1 MGVFLGVLGLM
12 ALAALLLLGLWLWLD
27 ARRTVRR
34 LDRMLSTAIDGGFGE
49 ESFDESAP
57 SALESRMARF
67 LNGSARSLRGVQR
80 QRESIQRLLSDIS
93 HQTKTPLAN
102 LKLYSSLLM
111 EEELTPQQ
119 REQAQVILQQSEK
132 LSFLIETLVKLSRLE
147 TDVLA
152 VTPKSQPLSPL
163 LERAASQAKAAA
175 EHPASMLA
183 VMKLDN
189 AKIEEICKQFK
200 QVYPVNYNAP
210 GQLVVAGAIEEM
222 DAFKQAVREAGGR
235 GLPVAVG
242 GGFHSPF
249 MDGASREFSEEARE
263 FELRKPALT
272 VYSNFTTEPYTENV
286 LELMENQINHSLR
299 WQESMERMAA
309 DGFDTFIEVGIGDTL
324 KKLIK
329 RILPEARVYSVS
341 NMEEIEKVKEEMGC

>member
-1 MGVFLGVLGLM
+1 MGTFLGVLGLV

-102 LKLYSSLLM
+102 LRLYSSLLM
-111 EEELTPQQ
+111 EEELTPRQ

-175 EHPASMLA
+175 EQKGIALQLHLQQQAE
-183 VMKLDN
+183 MKALYDLRWTAEALGNLLDN
-189 AKIEEICKQFK
+189 AVKYTPPGGCIQVSATQYELFCRIDVHDNGIGIAEEEQAQIFGRFYRGR
-200 QVYPVNYNAP
+200 QVREQEGLGIGLCPAP
-210 GQLVVAGAIEEM
+210 GGYLKLSSRPGQGSTFSLYLP
-222 DAFKQAVREAGGR
+222 R
-235 GLPVAVG
+235 G
-242 GGFHSPF
+242 
-249 MDGASREFSEEARE
+249 
-263 FELRKPALT
+263 
-272 VYSNFTTEPYTENV
+272 
-286 LELMENQINHSLR
+286 
-299 WQESMERMAA
+299 
-309 DGFDTFIEVGIGDTL
+309 
-324 KKLIK
+324 
-329 RILPEARVYSVS
+329 
-341 NMEEIEKVKEEMGC
+341 

>member
-1 MGVFLGVLGLM
+1 MGTFLGALGL
-12 ALAALLLLGLWLWLD
+12 AGLLLGLWLWLD

-152 VTPKSQPLSPL
+152 VTPKLQPLAPL
-163 LERAASQAKAAA
+163 LERAVSQAKAAA
-175 EHPASMLA
+175 EQKGIALQLHLQQEEMEALYDLRWTA
-183 VMKLDN
+183 EALGNLLDN
-189 AKIEEICKQFK
+189 AVKYTPPGGCIQVSATQYELFCRIDVRDNGIGVAEEEQAQIFGRFYRGRQVREQEGLGIGLYLAREIAQKQGGYLK
-200 QVYPVNYNAP
+200 LSSRP
-210 GQLVVAGAIEEM
+210 GQGSTFSLYLP
-222 DAFKQAVREAGGR
+222 R
-235 GLPVAVG
+235 G
-242 GGFHSPF
+242 
-249 MDGASREFSEEARE
+249 
-263 FELRKPALT
+263 
-272 VYSNFTTEPYTENV
+272 
-286 LELMENQINHSLR
+286 
-299 WQESMERMAA
+299 
-309 DGFDTFIEVGIGDTL
+309 
-324 KKLIK
+324 
-329 RILPEARVYSVS
+329 
-341 NMEEIEKVKEEMGC
+341 

>member
-1 MGVFLGVLGLM
+1 MGTFLGVLGLV
-12 ALAALLLLGLWLWLD
+12 ALAALLLLGLWFWLD

-34 LDRMLSTAIDGGFGE
+34 LERMLSLAVGGGFEE

-102 LKLYSSLLM
+102 LRLYSSLLM
-111 EEELTPQQ
+111 EEELTPRQ
-119 REQAQVILQQSEK
+119 REQAQVIFQQSEK

-175 EHPASMLA
+175 EQKGIALQLHLQQQAEMRALYDLRWTA
-183 VMKLDN
+183 EALGNLLDN
-189 AKIEEICKQFK
+189 AVKYTPPGGCIQVSATQYELFCRIDVHDNGIGIAEEEQAQIFGRFYRGWQVREQEGLGIGLYLAREIAQKQGGYLK
-200 QVYPVNYNAP
+200 LSSRP
-210 GQLVVAGAIEEM
+210 GQGSTFSLYLP
-222 DAFKQAVREAGGR
+222 R
-235 GLPVAVG
+235 G
-242 GGFHSPF
+242 
-249 MDGASREFSEEARE
+249 
-263 FELRKPALT
+263 
-272 VYSNFTTEPYTENV
+272 
-286 LELMENQINHSLR
+286 
-299 WQESMERMAA
+299 
-309 DGFDTFIEVGIGDTL
+309 
-324 KKLIK
+324 
-329 RILPEARVYSVS
+329 
-341 NMEEIEKVKEEMGC
+341 

>member
-12 ALAALLLLGLWLWLD
+12 ALAALLLGLWLWLD

-102 LKLYSSLLM
+102 LRLYSSLLM
-111 EEELTPQQ
+111 EEELTPRQ
-119 REQAQVILQQSEK
+119 REQAQVIFQQSEK

-175 EHPASMLA
+175 EQKGIALQLHLQQQAEMRALYDLRWTA
-183 VMKLDN
+183 EALGNLLDN
-189 AKIEEICKQFK
+189 AVKYTPPGGCIQVSATQYELFCRIDVRDNGIGVAEEEQAQIFGRFYRGRQVREQEGLGIGLYLAREIAQKQGGYLK
-200 QVYPVNYNAP
+200 LSSRP
-210 GQLVVAGAIEEM
+210 GQGSTFSLYLP
-222 DAFKQAVREAGGR
+222 R
-235 GLPVAVG
+235 G
-242 GGFHSPF
+242 
-249 MDGASREFSEEARE
+249 
-263 FELRKPALT
+263 
-272 VYSNFTTEPYTENV
+272 
-286 LELMENQINHSLR
+286 
-299 WQESMERMAA
+299 
-309 DGFDTFIEVGIGDTL
+309 
-324 KKLIK
+324 
-329 RILPEARVYSVS
+329 
-341 NMEEIEKVKEEMGC
+341 

>member
-1 MGVFLGVLGLM
+1 MGTFLGVLGLV

-67 LNGSARSLRGVQR
+67 LNGSARSLRGLQR

-111 EEELTPQQ
+111 EEELTPRQ
-119 REQAQVILQQSEK
+119 REQAQVIFQQSEK

-175 EHPASMLA
+175 EQKGIALQLHLQQQAE
-183 VMKLDN
+183 MKALYDLRWTAEALGNLLDN
-189 AKIEEICKQFK
+189 AVKYTPPGGCIQVSATQYELFCRIDVHDNGIGIAEEEQAQIFGRFYRGRQVREQEGLGIGLYLAREIAQKQGGYLK
-200 QVYPVNYNAP
+200 LSSRP
-210 GQLVVAGAIEEM
+210 GQGSTFSLYLP
-222 DAFKQAVREAGGR
+222 R
-235 GLPVAVG
+235 G
-242 GGFHSPF
+242 
-249 MDGASREFSEEARE
+249 
-263 FELRKPALT
+263 
-272 VYSNFTTEPYTENV
+272 
-286 LELMENQINHSLR
+286 
-299 WQESMERMAA
+299 
-309 DGFDTFIEVGIGDTL
+309 
-324 KKLIK
+324 
-329 RILPEARVYSVS
+329 
-341 NMEEIEKVKEEMGC
+341 

>member
-1 MGVFLGVLGLM
+1 MGIFLGVLGL
-12 ALAALLLLGLWLWLD
+12 AGLLLGLWLWLD

-111 EEELTPQQ
+111 EEELTPRQ
-119 REQAQVILQQSEK
+119 REQAQVIFQQSEK

-175 EHPASMLA
+175 EQKGIALQLHLQQQAE
-183 VMKLDN
+183 MKALYDLRWTAEALGNLLDN
-189 AKIEEICKQFK
+189 AVKYTPPGGCIQVSATQYELFCRIDVRDNGIGIAEEEQAQIFGRFYRGRQVREQEGLGIGLYLAREIAQKQGGYLK
-200 QVYPVNYNAP
+200 LSSRP
-210 GQLVVAGAIEEM
+210 GQGSTFSLYLP
-222 DAFKQAVREAGGR
+222 R
-235 GLPVAVG
+235 G
-242 GGFHSPF
+242 
-249 MDGASREFSEEARE
+249 
-263 FELRKPALT
+263 
-272 VYSNFTTEPYTENV
+272 
-286 LELMENQINHSLR
+286 
-299 WQESMERMAA
+299 
-309 DGFDTFIEVGIGDTL
+309 
-324 KKLIK
+324 
-329 RILPEARVYSVS
+329 
-341 NMEEIEKVKEEMGC
+341 

>member
-1 MGVFLGVLGLM
+1 MGTFLGVLGLV

-102 LKLYSSLLM
+102 LRLYSSLLM
-111 EEELTPQQ
+111 EEELTPRQ
-119 REQAQVILQQSEK
+119 REQAQVIFQQSEK

-152 VTPKSQPLSPL
+152 VTPKSQPLAPL

-175 EHPASMLA
+175 EQKGIALQLHLQQQAE
-183 VMKLDN
+183 MKALYDLRWTAEALGNLLDN
-189 AKIEEICKQFK
+189 AVKYTPPGGCIQVSVTQYELFCRIDVRDNGIGIAEEEQAQIFGRFYRGRQVREQEGLGIGLYLAREIAQKQGGYLK
-200 QVYPVNYNAP
+200 LSSRP
-210 GQLVVAGAIEEM
+210 GQGSTFSLYLP
-222 DAFKQAVREAGGR
+222 R
-235 GLPVAVG
+235 G
-242 GGFHSPF
+242 
-249 MDGASREFSEEARE
+249 
-263 FELRKPALT
+263 
-272 VYSNFTTEPYTENV
+272 
-286 LELMENQINHSLR
+286 
-299 WQESMERMAA
+299 
-309 DGFDTFIEVGIGDTL
+309 
-324 KKLIK
+324 
-329 RILPEARVYSVS
+329 
-341 NMEEIEKVKEEMGC
+341 

>member
-1 MGVFLGVLGLM
+1 MGTFLGVLGLV

-102 LKLYSSLLM
+102 LRLYSSLLM
-111 EEELTPQQ
+111 EEELTPRQ

-175 EHPASMLA
+175 EQKGIALQLHLQQQAEMRALYDLRWTA
-183 VMKLDN
+183 EALGNLLDN
-189 AKIEEICKQFK
+189 AVKYTPPGGCIQVSATQYELFCRIDVHDNGIGIAEEEQAQIFGRFYRGRQVREQEGLGIGLYLAREIAQKQGGYLK
-200 QVYPVNYNAP
+200 LSSRP
-210 GQLVVAGAIEEM
+210 GQGSTFSLYLP
-222 DAFKQAVREAGGR
+222 R
-235 GLPVAVG
+235 G
-242 GGFHSPF
+242 
-249 MDGASREFSEEARE
+249 
-263 FELRKPALT
+263 
-272 VYSNFTTEPYTENV
+272 
-286 LELMENQINHSLR
+286 
-299 WQESMERMAA
+299 
-309 DGFDTFIEVGIGDTL
+309 
-324 KKLIK
+324 
-329 RILPEARVYSVS
+329 
-341 NMEEIEKVKEEMGC
+341 

>member
-1 MGVFLGVLGLM
+1 MGTFLGVLGLV
-12 ALAALLLLGLWLWLD
+12 ALAALLLGLWLWLD

-93 HQTKTPLAN
+93 HQTKTPLTN

-111 EEELTPQQ
+111 EELTPRQ
-119 REQAQVILQQSEK
+119 REQAQVIFQQSEK

-175 EHPASMLA
+175 EQKGIALQLHLQQQAEMRALYDLRWTA
-183 VMKLDN
+183 EALGNLLDN
-189 AKIEEICKQFK
+189 AVKYTPPGGCIQVSATQYELFCRIDVHDNGIGVAEEEQAQIFGRFYRGRQVREQEGLGIGLYLAREIVQKQGGYLK
-200 QVYPVNYNAP
+200 LSSRP
-210 GQLVVAGAIEEM
+210 GQGSTFSLYLP
-222 DAFKQAVREAGGR
+222 R
-235 GLPVAVG
+235 G
-242 GGFHSPF
+242 
-249 MDGASREFSEEARE
+249 
-263 FELRKPALT
+263 
-272 VYSNFTTEPYTENV
+272 
-286 LELMENQINHSLR
+286 
-299 WQESMERMAA
+299 
-309 DGFDTFIEVGIGDTL
+309 
-324 KKLIK
+324 
-329 RILPEARVYSVS
+329 
-341 NMEEIEKVKEEMGC
+341 

>member
-1 MGVFLGVLGLM
+1 MGTFLGVLGLV

-102 LKLYSSLLM
+102 LRLYSSLLM
-111 EEELTPQQ
+111 EEELTPRQ

-175 EHPASMLA
+175 EQKGIALQLHLQQQAE
-183 VMKLDN
+183 MKALYDLRWTAEALGNLLDN
-189 AKIEEICKQFK
+189 AVKYTPPGGCIQVSATQYELFCRIDVHDNGIGIAEEEQAQIFGRFYRGRQVREQEGLGIGLYLARAIAQKQGGYLK
-200 QVYPVNYNAP
+200 LSSRP
-210 GQLVVAGAIEEM
+210 GQGSTFSLYLP
-222 DAFKQAVREAGGR
+222 R
-235 GLPVAVG
+235 G
-242 GGFHSPF
+242 
-249 MDGASREFSEEARE
+249 
-263 FELRKPALT
+263 
-272 VYSNFTTEPYTENV
+272 
-286 LELMENQINHSLR
+286 
-299 WQESMERMAA
+299 
-309 DGFDTFIEVGIGDTL
+309 
-324 KKLIK
+324 
-329 RILPEARVYSVS
+329 
-341 NMEEIEKVKEEMGC
+341 

>member
-1 MGVFLGVLGLM
+1 MGIFLGVLGLVV
-12 ALAALLLLGLWLWLD
+12 LAALLLLGLWLWLD

-80 QRESIQRLLSDIS
+80 QRESIQRMLSDIS

-111 EEELTPQQ
+111 EEELTPRQ
-119 REQAQVILQQSEK
+119 REQAQVIFQQSEK

-175 EHPASMLA
+175 EQKGIALQLHLQQQAE
-183 VMKLDN
+183 MKALYDLRWTAEALGNLLDN
-189 AKIEEICKQFK
+189 AVKYTPPGGCIQVSATQYELFCRIDVHDNGIGIAEEEQAQIFGRFYRGRQVREQEGLGIGLYLAREIAQKQGGYLK
-200 QVYPVNYNAP
+200 LSSRP
-210 GQLVVAGAIEEM
+210 GQGSTFSLYLP
-222 DAFKQAVREAGGR
+222 R
-235 GLPVAVG
+235 G
-242 GGFHSPF
+242 
-249 MDGASREFSEEARE
+249 
-263 FELRKPALT
+263 
-272 VYSNFTTEPYTENV
+272 
-286 LELMENQINHSLR
+286 
-299 WQESMERMAA
+299 
-309 DGFDTFIEVGIGDTL
+309 
-324 KKLIK
+324 
-329 RILPEARVYSVS
+329 
-341 NMEEIEKVKEEMGC
+341 

>member
-1 MGVFLGVLGLM
+1 MGTFLGVLGIM
-12 ALAALLLLGLWLWLD
+12 ALAALLLGLWLWLD

-102 LKLYSSLLM
+102 LRLYSSLLM
-111 EEELTPQQ
+111 EEELTPRQ
-119 REQAQVILQQSEK
+119 REQAQVIFQQSEK

-175 EHPASMLA
+175 EQKGIALQLHLQQQAE
-183 VMKLDN
+183 MKALYDLRWTAEALGNLLDN
-189 AKIEEICKQFK
+189 AVKYTPPGGCIQVSATQYELFCRIDVHDNGIGIAEEEQAQIFGRFYRGRQVREQEGLGIGLYLAREIAQKQGGYLK
-200 QVYPVNYNAP
+200 LSSRP
-210 GQLVVAGAIEEM
+210 GQGSTFSLYLP
-222 DAFKQAVREAGGR
+222 R
-235 GLPVAVG
+235 G
-242 GGFHSPF
+242 
-249 MDGASREFSEEARE
+249 
-263 FELRKPALT
+263 
-272 VYSNFTTEPYTENV
+272 
-286 LELMENQINHSLR
+286 
-299 WQESMERMAA
+299 
-309 DGFDTFIEVGIGDTL
+309 
-324 KKLIK
+324 
-329 RILPEARVYSVS
+329 
-341 NMEEIEKVKEEMGC
+341 

>member
-1 MGVFLGVLGLM
+1 MGTFLGVLGLM

-102 LKLYSSLLM
+102 LRLYSSLLM
-111 EEELTPQQ
+111 EEELTPRQ

-152 VTPKSQPLSPL
+152 VTPKLQPLAPL

-175 EHPASMLA
+175 EQKGIALQLHLQQQAE
-183 VMKLDN
+183 MKALYDLRWTAEALGNLLDN
-189 AKIEEICKQFK
+189 AVKYTPPGGCIQVSATQYELFCRIDVRDNGIGIAEEEQAQIFGRFYRGRQVREQEGLGIGLYLAREIAQKQGGYLK
-200 QVYPVNYNAP
+200 LSSRP
-210 GQLVVAGAIEEM
+210 GQGSTFSLYLP
-222 DAFKQAVREAGGR
+222 R
-235 GLPVAVG
+235 G
-242 GGFHSPF
+242 
-249 MDGASREFSEEARE
+249 
-263 FELRKPALT
+263 
-272 VYSNFTTEPYTENV
+272 
-286 LELMENQINHSLR
+286 
-299 WQESMERMAA
+299 
-309 DGFDTFIEVGIGDTL
+309 
-324 KKLIK
+324 
-329 RILPEARVYSVS
+329 
-341 NMEEIEKVKEEMGC
+341 

>member
-102 LKLYSSLLM
+102 LRLYSSLLM
-111 EEELTPQQ
+111 EEELTPRQ
-119 REQAQVILQQSEK
+119 REQAQVIFQQSEK

-163 LERAASQAKAAA
+163 LERAVSQAKAAA
-175 EHPASMLA
+175 EQKGIALQLHLQQQAE
-183 VMKLDN
+183 MKALYDLRWTAEALGNLLDN
-189 AKIEEICKQFK
+189 AVKYTPPGGCIQVSATQYELFCRIDVRDNGIGIAEEEQAQIFGRFYRGRQVREQEGLGIGLYLAREIAQKQGGYLK
-200 QVYPVNYNAP
+200 LSSRP
-210 GQLVVAGAIEEM
+210 GQGSTFSLYLP
-222 DAFKQAVREAGGR
+222 R
-235 GLPVAVG
+235 G
-242 GGFHSPF
+242 
-249 MDGASREFSEEARE
+249 
-263 FELRKPALT
+263 
-272 VYSNFTTEPYTENV
+272 
-286 LELMENQINHSLR
+286 
-299 WQESMERMAA
+299 
-309 DGFDTFIEVGIGDTL
+309 
-324 KKLIK
+324 
-329 RILPEARVYSVS
+329 
-341 NMEEIEKVKEEMGC
+341 

>member
-1 MGVFLGVLGLM
+1 MGTFLGVLGIM
-12 ALAALLLLGLWLWLD
+12 ALAALLLGLWFWLD

-102 LKLYSSLLM
+102 LRLYSSLLM
-111 EEELTPQQ
+111 EEELTPRQ

-163 LERAASQAKAAA
+163 LERAVSQAKAAA
-175 EHPASMLA
+175 EQKGIALQLHLQQQAE
-183 VMKLDN
+183 MKALYDLRWTAEALGNLLDN
-189 AKIEEICKQFK
+189 AVKYTPPDGCIQVSATQYELFCRIDVRDNGIGIAEEEQAQIFGRFYRGRQVREQEGLGIGLYLAREIAQKQGGYLK
-200 QVYPVNYNAP
+200 LSSRP
-210 GQLVVAGAIEEM
+210 GQGSTFSLYLP
-222 DAFKQAVREAGGR
+222 R
-235 GLPVAVG
+235 G
-242 GGFHSPF
+242 
-249 MDGASREFSEEARE
+249 
-263 FELRKPALT
+263 
-272 VYSNFTTEPYTENV
+272 
-286 LELMENQINHSLR
+286 
-299 WQESMERMAA
+299 
-309 DGFDTFIEVGIGDTL
+309 
-324 KKLIK
+324 
-329 RILPEARVYSVS
+329 
-341 NMEEIEKVKEEMGC
+341 

>member
-1 MGVFLGVLGLM
+1 MGTFLGVLGLV

-102 LKLYSSLLM
+102 LRLYSSLLM
-111 EEELTPQQ
+111 EEELTPRQ
-119 REQAQVILQQSEK
+119 REQAQVIFQQSEK

-147 TDVLA
+147 TDVLV
-152 VTPKSQPLSPL
+152 VTPKLQPLSPL

-175 EHPASMLA
+175 EQKGIALQLHLQQQAE
-183 VMKLDN
+183 MKALYDLRWTAEALGNLLDN
-189 AKIEEICKQFK
+189 AVKYTPPGGCIQVSATQYELFCRIDVHDNGIGIAEEEQAQIFGRFYRGRQVREQEGLGIGLYLAREIAQKQGGYLK
-200 QVYPVNYNAP
+200 LSSRP
-210 GQLVVAGAIEEM
+210 GQGSTFSLYLP
-222 DAFKQAVREAGGR
+222 R
-235 GLPVAVG
+235 G
-242 GGFHSPF
+242 
-249 MDGASREFSEEARE
+249 
-263 FELRKPALT
+263 
-272 VYSNFTTEPYTENV
+272 
-286 LELMENQINHSLR
+286 
-299 WQESMERMAA
+299 
-309 DGFDTFIEVGIGDTL
+309 
-324 KKLIK
+324 
-329 RILPEARVYSVS
+329 
-341 NMEEIEKVKEEMGC
+341 

>member
-1 MGVFLGVLGLM
+1 MGTFLGVLGLM

-102 LKLYSSLLM
+102 LRLYSSLLM
-111 EEELTPQQ
+111 EEELTPRQ
-119 REQAQVILQQSEK
+119 REQAQVIFQQSEK

-175 EHPASMLA
+175 EQKGIALQLHLQQQAE
-183 VMKLDN
+183 MKALYDLRWTAEALGNLLDN
-189 AKIEEICKQFK
+189 AVKYTPPGGCIQVSATQYELFCRIDVRDNGIGIAEEEQAQIFGRFYRGRQVREQEGLGIGLYLAREIVQKQGGYLK
-200 QVYPVNYNAP
+200 LSSRP
-210 GQLVVAGAIEEM
+210 GQGSTFSLYLP
-222 DAFKQAVREAGGR
+222 R
-235 GLPVAVG
+235 G
-242 GGFHSPF
+242 
-249 MDGASREFSEEARE
+249 
-263 FELRKPALT
+263 
-272 VYSNFTTEPYTENV
+272 
-286 LELMENQINHSLR
+286 
-299 WQESMERMAA
+299 
-309 DGFDTFIEVGIGDTL
+309 
-324 KKLIK
+324 
-329 RILPEARVYSVS
+329 
-341 NMEEIEKVKEEMGC
+341 

>member
-1 MGVFLGVLGLM
+1 MGTFLGVLGIM
-12 ALAALLLLGLWLWLD
+12 ALAALLLGLWFWLD

-111 EEELTPQQ
+111 EEELTPRQ

-175 EHPASMLA
+175 ERKGIALQLHLQQQAE
-183 VMKLDN
+183 MKALYDLRWTAEALGNLLDN
-189 AKIEEICKQFK
+189 AVKYTPPDGCIQVSATQYELFCRIDVRDNGIGVAEEEQAQIFGRFYRGRQVREQEGLGIGLYLAREIAQKQGGYLK
-200 QVYPVNYNAP
+200 LSSRP
-210 GQLVVAGAIEEM
+210 GQGSTFSLYLP
-222 DAFKQAVREAGGR
+222 R
-235 GLPVAVG
+235 G
-242 GGFHSPF
+242 
-249 MDGASREFSEEARE
+249 
-263 FELRKPALT
+263 
-272 VYSNFTTEPYTENV
+272 
-286 LELMENQINHSLR
+286 
-299 WQESMERMAA
+299 
-309 DGFDTFIEVGIGDTL
+309 
-324 KKLIK
+324 
-329 RILPEARVYSVS
+329 
-341 NMEEIEKVKEEMGC
+341 

>member
-1 MGVFLGVLGLM
+1 MGTFLGVLGFM

-102 LKLYSSLLM
+102 LRLYSSLLM
-111 EEELTPQQ
+111 EEELTPRQ

-147 TDVLA
+147 TDVLV
-152 VTPKSQPLSPL
+152 VTPKLQPLSPL

-175 EHPASMLA
+175 EQKGIALQLHLQQQAE
-183 VMKLDN
+183 MKALYDLRWTAEALGNLLDN
-189 AKIEEICKQFK
+189 AVKYTPPGGCIQVSATQYELFCRIDVRDNGIGIAEEEQAQIFGRFYRGRQVREQEGLGIGLYLAREIVQKQGGYLK
-200 QVYPVNYNAP
+200 LSSRP
-210 GQLVVAGAIEEM
+210 GQGSTFSLYLP
-222 DAFKQAVREAGGR
+222 R
-235 GLPVAVG
+235 G
-242 GGFHSPF
+242 
-249 MDGASREFSEEARE
+249 
-263 FELRKPALT
+263 
-272 VYSNFTTEPYTENV
+272 
-286 LELMENQINHSLR
+286 
-299 WQESMERMAA
+299 
-309 DGFDTFIEVGIGDTL
+309 
-324 KKLIK
+324 
-329 RILPEARVYSVS
+329 
-341 NMEEIEKVKEEMGC
+341 

>member
-1 MGVFLGVLGLM
+1 MGTFLGVLGLV

-67 LNGSARSLRGVQR
+67 LNGSARSLRGGQR

-102 LKLYSSLLM
+102 LRLYSSLLM
-111 EEELTPQQ
+111 EEELTPRQ

-175 EHPASMLA
+175 EQKGIALQLHLQQQAKMRALYDLRWTA
-183 VMKLDN
+183 EALGNLLDN
-189 AKIEEICKQFK
+189 AVKYTPPGGCIQVSATQYELFCRIDVRDNGIGIAEEEQAQIFGRFYRGRQVREQEGLGIGLYLAREIAQKQGGYLK
-200 QVYPVNYNAP
+200 LSSRP
-210 GQLVVAGAIEEM
+210 GQGSTFSLYLP
-222 DAFKQAVREAGGR
+222 R
-235 GLPVAVG
+235 G
-242 GGFHSPF
+242 
-249 MDGASREFSEEARE
+249 
-263 FELRKPALT
+263 
-272 VYSNFTTEPYTENV
+272 
-286 LELMENQINHSLR
+286 
-299 WQESMERMAA
+299 
-309 DGFDTFIEVGIGDTL
+309 
-324 KKLIK
+324 
-329 RILPEARVYSVS
+329 
-341 NMEEIEKVKEEMGC
+341 

>member
-1 MGVFLGVLGLM
+1 MGVFLGVLGFM

-102 LKLYSSLLM
+102 LRLYSSLLM
-111 EEELTPQQ
+111 EEELTPRQ

-175 EHPASMLA
+175 EQKGIALQLHLQQQAE
-183 VMKLDN
+183 MKALYDLRWTAEALGNLLDN
-189 AKIEEICKQFK
+189 AVKYTPPGGCIQVSATQYELFCRIDVRDNGIGIAEEEQAQIFGRFYRGRQVREQEGLGIGLYLAREIAQKQGGYLK
-200 QVYPVNYNAP
+200 LSSRP
-210 GQLVVAGAIEEM
+210 GQGSTFSLYLP
-222 DAFKQAVREAGGR
+222 R
-235 GLPVAVG
+235 G
-242 GGFHSPF
+242 
-249 MDGASREFSEEARE
+249 
-263 FELRKPALT
+263 
-272 VYSNFTTEPYTENV
+272 
-286 LELMENQINHSLR
+286 
-299 WQESMERMAA
+299 
-309 DGFDTFIEVGIGDTL
+309 
-324 KKLIK
+324 
-329 RILPEARVYSVS
+329 
-341 NMEEIEKVKEEMGC
+341 

>member
-1 MGVFLGVLGLM
+1 MGTFLGVLGLV

-102 LKLYSSLLM
+102 LRLYSSLLM
-111 EEELTPQQ
+111 EEELTPRQ

-175 EHPASMLA
+175 EQKGIALQLHLQQQAE
-183 VMKLDN
+183 MKALYDLRWTAEALGNLLDN
-189 AKIEEICKQFK
+189 AVKYTPPGGCIQVSATQYELFCRIDVHDNGIGIAEEEQAQIFGRFYRGRQVREQEGLGIGLYLAREIAQKQGGYLK
-200 QVYPVNYNAP
+200 LSSRP
-210 GQLVVAGAIEEM
+210 GQGSTFSLYLP
-222 DAFKQAVREAGGR
+222 R
-235 GLPVAVG
+235 G
-242 GGFHSPF
+242 
-249 MDGASREFSEEARE
+249 
-263 FELRKPALT
+263 
-272 VYSNFTTEPYTENV
+272 
-286 LELMENQINHSLR
+286 
-299 WQESMERMAA
+299 
-309 DGFDTFIEVGIGDTL
+309 
-324 KKLIK
+324 
-329 RILPEARVYSVS
+329 
-341 NMEEIEKVKEEMGC
+341 

>member
-1 MGVFLGVLGLM
+1 MGTFLGVLGLV

-102 LKLYSSLLM
+102 LRLYSSLLM
-111 EEELTPQQ
+111 EEELTPRQ
-119 REQAQVILQQSEK
+119 REQAQVIFQQSEK

-152 VTPKSQPLSPL
+152 VTPKLQPLAPL

-175 EHPASMLA
+175 EQKGIALQLHLQQQAEMRALYDLRWTA
-183 VMKLDN
+183 EALGNLLDN
-189 AKIEEICKQFK
+189 AVKYTPPGGCIQVSATQYELFCRIDVRDNGIGIAEEEQAQIFGRFYRGRQVREQEGLGIGLYLAREIVQKQGGYLK
-200 QVYPVNYNAP
+200 LSSRP
-210 GQLVVAGAIEEM
+210 GQGSTFSLYLP
-222 DAFKQAVREAGGR
+222 R
-235 GLPVAVG
+235 G
-242 GGFHSPF
+242 
-249 MDGASREFSEEARE
+249 
-263 FELRKPALT
+263 
-272 VYSNFTTEPYTENV
+272 
-286 LELMENQINHSLR
+286 
-299 WQESMERMAA
+299 
-309 DGFDTFIEVGIGDTL
+309 
-324 KKLIK
+324 
-329 RILPEARVYSVS
+329 
-341 NMEEIEKVKEEMGC
+341 

>member
-1 MGVFLGVLGLM
+1 MGTFLGVLGLM

-102 LKLYSSLLM
+102 LRLYSSLLM
-111 EEELTPQQ
+111 EEELTPRQ
-119 REQAQVILQQSEK
+119 REQAQVIFQQSEK

-175 EHPASMLA
+175 ERKGIALQLHLQQQAEMRALYDLRWTA
-183 VMKLDN
+183 EALGNLLDN
-189 AKIEEICKQFK
+189 AVKYTPPDGCIQVSATQYELFCRIDVRDNGIGVAEEEQAQIFGRFYRGRQVREQEGLGIGLYLAREIAQKQGGYLK
-200 QVYPVNYNAP
+200 LSSRP
-210 GQLVVAGAIEEM
+210 GQGSTFSLYLP
-222 DAFKQAVREAGGR
+222 R
-235 GLPVAVG
+235 G
-242 GGFHSPF
+242 
-249 MDGASREFSEEARE
+249 
-263 FELRKPALT
+263 
-272 VYSNFTTEPYTENV
+272 
-286 LELMENQINHSLR
+286 
-299 WQESMERMAA
+299 
-309 DGFDTFIEVGIGDTL
+309 
-324 KKLIK
+324 
-329 RILPEARVYSVS
+329 
-341 NMEEIEKVKEEMGC
+341 

>member
-1 MGVFLGVLGLM
+1 MGVFLGVLGFM

-111 EEELTPQQ
+111 EEELTPRQ

-175 EHPASMLA
+175 ERKGIALQLHLQQQAEMRALYDLRWTA
-183 VMKLDN
+183 EALGNLLDN
-189 AKIEEICKQFK
+189 AVKYTPPDGCIQVSATQYELFCRIDVRDNGIGVAEEEQAQIFGRFYRGRQVREQEGLGIGLYLAREIAQKQGGYLK
-200 QVYPVNYNAP
+200 LSSRP
-210 GQLVVAGAIEEM
+210 GQGSTFSLYLP
-222 DAFKQAVREAGGR
+222 R
-235 GLPVAVG
+235 G
-242 GGFHSPF
+242 
-249 MDGASREFSEEARE
+249 
-263 FELRKPALT
+263 
-272 VYSNFTTEPYTENV
+272 
-286 LELMENQINHSLR
+286 
-299 WQESMERMAA
+299 
-309 DGFDTFIEVGIGDTL
+309 
-324 KKLIK
+324 
-329 RILPEARVYSVS
+329 
-341 NMEEIEKVKEEMGC
+341 

>member
-1 MGVFLGVLGLM
+1 MGIFLGVLGL
-12 ALAALLLLGLWLWLD
+12 AGLLLGLWLWLD

-34 LDRMLSTAIDGGFGE
+34 LDRMLSIAIDGGFGE

-111 EEELTPQQ
+111 EEELTPRQ
-119 REQAQVILQQSEK
+119 REQAQVIFQQSEK

-152 VTPKSQPLSPL
+152 VTPKSQPLAPL

-175 EHPASMLA
+175 EQKGIALQLHLQQQAE
-183 VMKLDN
+183 MKALYDLRWTAEALGNLLDN
-189 AKIEEICKQFK
+189 AVKYTPPGGCIQVSATQYELFCRIDVRDNGIGIAEEEQAQIFGRFYRGRQVREQEGLGIGLYLAREIAQKQGGYLK
-200 QVYPVNYNAP
+200 LSSRP
-210 GQLVVAGAIEEM
+210 GQGSTFSLYLP
-222 DAFKQAVREAGGR
+222 R
-235 GLPVAVG
+235 G
-242 GGFHSPF
+242 
-249 MDGASREFSEEARE
+249 
-263 FELRKPALT
+263 
-272 VYSNFTTEPYTENV
+272 
-286 LELMENQINHSLR
+286 
-299 WQESMERMAA
+299 
-309 DGFDTFIEVGIGDTL
+309 
-324 KKLIK
+324 
-329 RILPEARVYSVS
+329 
-341 NMEEIEKVKEEMGC
+341 

>member
-1 MGVFLGVLGLM
+1 MGTFLGALGL
-12 ALAALLLLGLWLWLD
+12 AGLLLGLWLWLD

-102 LKLYSSLLM
+102 LRLYSSLLM
-111 EEELTPQQ
+111 EEELTPRQ
-119 REQAQVILQQSEK
+119 REQAQVIFQQSEK

-175 EHPASMLA
+175 EQKGIALQLHLQQQAE
-183 VMKLDN
+183 MKALYDLRWTAEALGNLLDN
-189 AKIEEICKQFK
+189 AVKYTPPGGCIQVSATQYELFCRIDVHDNGIGIAEEEQAQIFGRFYRGRQVREQEGLGIGLYLAREIAQKQGGYLK
-200 QVYPVNYNAP
+200 LSSRP
-210 GQLVVAGAIEEM
+210 GQGSTFSLYLP
-222 DAFKQAVREAGGR
+222 R
-235 GLPVAVG
+235 G
-242 GGFHSPF
+242 
-249 MDGASREFSEEARE
+249 
-263 FELRKPALT
+263 
-272 VYSNFTTEPYTENV
+272 
-286 LELMENQINHSLR
+286 
-299 WQESMERMAA
+299 
-309 DGFDTFIEVGIGDTL
+309 
-324 KKLIK
+324 
-329 RILPEARVYSVS
+329 
-341 NMEEIEKVKEEMGC
+341 

>member
-12 ALAALLLLGLWLWLD
+12 ALAALLLGLWLWLD

-80 QRESIQRLLSDIS
+80 QRESIQRMLSDIS

-102 LKLYSSLLM
+102 LQLYSSLLM
-111 EEELTPQQ
+111 EEELTPRQ
-119 REQAQVILQQSEK
+119 REQAQVIFQQSEK

-175 EHPASMLA
+175 ERKGIALQLHLQQQAEMRALYDLRWTA
-183 VMKLDN
+183 EALGNLLDN
-189 AKIEEICKQFK
+189 AVKYTPPGGCIQVSATQYELFCRIDVRDNGIGIAEEEQAQIFGRFYRGRQVREQEGLGIGLYLAREIVQKQGGYLK
-200 QVYPVNYNAP
+200 LSSRP
-210 GQLVVAGAIEEM
+210 GQGSTFSLYLP
-222 DAFKQAVREAGGR
+222 R
-235 GLPVAVG
+235 G
-242 GGFHSPF
+242 
-249 MDGASREFSEEARE
+249 
-263 FELRKPALT
+263 
-272 VYSNFTTEPYTENV
+272 
-286 LELMENQINHSLR
+286 
-299 WQESMERMAA
+299 
-309 DGFDTFIEVGIGDTL
+309 
-324 KKLIK
+324 
-329 RILPEARVYSVS
+329 
-341 NMEEIEKVKEEMGC
+341 

>member
-102 LKLYSSLLM
+102 LRLYSSLLM
-111 EEELTPQQ
+111 EEELTPRQ

-175 EHPASMLA
+175 ERKGIALQLHLQQQAE
-183 VMKLDN
+183 MKALYDLRWTAEALGNLLDN
-189 AKIEEICKQFK
+189 AVKYTPPGGCIQVSATQYELFCRIDVRDNGIGIAEEEQAQIFGRFYRGRQVREQEGLGIGLYLAREIAQKQGGYLK
-200 QVYPVNYNAP
+200 LSSRP
-210 GQLVVAGAIEEM
+210 GQGSTFSLYLP
-222 DAFKQAVREAGGR
+222 R
-235 GLPVAVG
+235 G
-242 GGFHSPF
+242 
-249 MDGASREFSEEARE
+249 
-263 FELRKPALT
+263 
-272 VYSNFTTEPYTENV
+272 
-286 LELMENQINHSLR
+286 
-299 WQESMERMAA
+299 
-309 DGFDTFIEVGIGDTL
+309 
-324 KKLIK
+324 
-329 RILPEARVYSVS
+329 
-341 NMEEIEKVKEEMGC
+341 

>member
-1 MGVFLGVLGLM
+1 MGTFLGVLGLM
-12 ALAALLLLGLWLWLD
+12 ALAALLLGLWLWLD

-102 LKLYSSLLM
+102 LRLYSSLLM
-111 EEELTPQQ
+111 EEELTPRQ
-119 REQAQVILQQSEK
+119 REQAQVIFQQSEK

-175 EHPASMLA
+175 EQKGIALQLHLQQQAE
-183 VMKLDN
+183 MKALYDLRWTAEALGNLLDN
-189 AKIEEICKQFK
+189 AVKYTPPDGCIQVSATQYELFCRIDVRDNGIGVAEEEQAQIFGRFYRGRQVREQEGLGIGLYLAREIAQKQGGYLK
-200 QVYPVNYNAP
+200 LSSRP
-210 GQLVVAGAIEEM
+210 GQGSTFSLYLP
-222 DAFKQAVREAGGR
+222 R
-235 GLPVAVG
+235 G
-242 GGFHSPF
+242 
-249 MDGASREFSEEARE
+249 
-263 FELRKPALT
+263 
-272 VYSNFTTEPYTENV
+272 
-286 LELMENQINHSLR
+286 
-299 WQESMERMAA
+299 
-309 DGFDTFIEVGIGDTL
+309 
-324 KKLIK
+324 
-329 RILPEARVYSVS
+329 
-341 NMEEIEKVKEEMGC
+341 

>member
-1 MGVFLGVLGLM
+1 MGTFLGVLGLV

-111 EEELTPQQ
+111 EEELTPRQ

-175 EHPASMLA
+175 EQKGIALQLHLQQQAE
-183 VMKLDN
+183 MKALYDLRWTAEALGNLLDN
-189 AKIEEICKQFK
+189 AVKYTPPGGCIQVSATQYELFCRIDVHDNGIGIAEEEQAQIFGRFYRGRQVREQEGLGIGLYLAREIAQKQGGYLK
-200 QVYPVNYNAP
+200 LSSRP
-210 GQLVVAGAIEEM
+210 GQGSTFSLYLP
-222 DAFKQAVREAGGR
+222 R
-235 GLPVAVG
+235 G
-242 GGFHSPF
+242 
-249 MDGASREFSEEARE
+249 
-263 FELRKPALT
+263 
-272 VYSNFTTEPYTENV
+272 
-286 LELMENQINHSLR
+286 
-299 WQESMERMAA
+299 
-309 DGFDTFIEVGIGDTL
+309 
-324 KKLIK
+324 
-329 RILPEARVYSVS
+329 
-341 NMEEIEKVKEEMGC
+341 

>member
-1 MGVFLGVLGLM
+1 MGIFLGVLGL
-12 ALAALLLLGLWLWLD
+12 AGLLLGLWLWLD

-111 EEELTPQQ
+111 EEELTPRQ

-175 EHPASMLA
+175 ERKGIALQLHLQQQAEMRALYDLRWTA
-183 VMKLDN
+183 EALGNLLDN
-189 AKIEEICKQFK
+189 AVKYTPPDGCIQVSATQYELFCRIDVRDNGIGVAEEEQAQIFGRFYRGRQVREQEGLGIGLYLAREIAQKQGGYLK
-200 QVYPVNYNAP
+200 LSSRP
-210 GQLVVAGAIEEM
+210 GQGSTFSLYLP
-222 DAFKQAVREAGGR
+222 R
-235 GLPVAVG
+235 G
-242 GGFHSPF
+242 
-249 MDGASREFSEEARE
+249 
-263 FELRKPALT
+263 
-272 VYSNFTTEPYTENV
+272 
-286 LELMENQINHSLR
+286 
-299 WQESMERMAA
+299 
-309 DGFDTFIEVGIGDTL
+309 
-324 KKLIK
+324 
-329 RILPEARVYSVS
+329 
-341 NMEEIEKVKEEMGC
+341 

>member
-12 ALAALLLLGLWLWLD
+12 ALAALLLLLGLWLWLD

-67 LNGSARSLRGVQR
+67 LNGSARSLRGLQR

-102 LKLYSSLLM
+102 LRLYSSLLM
-111 EEELTPQQ
+111 EEELTPRQ

-163 LERAASQAKAAA
+163 LERAVSQAKAAA
-175 EHPASMLA
+175 EQKGIALQLHLQQQAE
-183 VMKLDN
+183 MKALYDLRWTAEALGNLLDN
-189 AKIEEICKQFK
+189 AVKYTPPGGCIQVSATQYELFCRIDVHDNGIGIAEEEQAQIFGRFYRGRQVREQEGLGIGLYLAREIAQKQGGYLK
-200 QVYPVNYNAP
+200 LSSRP
-210 GQLVVAGAIEEM
+210 GQGSTFSLYLP
-222 DAFKQAVREAGGR
+222 R
-235 GLPVAVG
+235 G
-242 GGFHSPF
+242 
-249 MDGASREFSEEARE
+249 
-263 FELRKPALT
+263 
-272 VYSNFTTEPYTENV
+272 
-286 LELMENQINHSLR
+286 
-299 WQESMERMAA
+299 
-309 DGFDTFIEVGIGDTL
+309 
-324 KKLIK
+324 
-329 RILPEARVYSVS
+329 
-341 NMEEIEKVKEEMGC
+341 

>member
-1 MGVFLGVLGLM
+1 MGTFLGVLGLV

-111 EEELTPQQ
+111 EEELTPRQ
-119 REQAQVILQQSEK
+119 REQAQVIFQQSEK
-132 LSFLIETLVKLSRLE
+132 LGFLIETLVKLSRLE

-175 EHPASMLA
+175 EQKGIALQLHLQQQAEMRALYDLRWTA
-183 VMKLDN
+183 EALGNLLDN
-189 AKIEEICKQFK
+189 AVKYTPPGGCIQVSATQYELFCRIDVRDNGIGVAEEEQAQIFGRFYRGRQVREQEGLGIGLYLAREIAQKQGGYLK
-200 QVYPVNYNAP
+200 LSSRP
-210 GQLVVAGAIEEM
+210 GQGSTFSLYLP
-222 DAFKQAVREAGGR
+222 R
-235 GLPVAVG
+235 G
-242 GGFHSPF
+242 
-249 MDGASREFSEEARE
+249 
-263 FELRKPALT
+263 
-272 VYSNFTTEPYTENV
+272 
-286 LELMENQINHSLR
+286 
-299 WQESMERMAA
+299 
-309 DGFDTFIEVGIGDTL
+309 
-324 KKLIK
+324 
-329 RILPEARVYSVS
+329 
-341 NMEEIEKVKEEMGC
+341 